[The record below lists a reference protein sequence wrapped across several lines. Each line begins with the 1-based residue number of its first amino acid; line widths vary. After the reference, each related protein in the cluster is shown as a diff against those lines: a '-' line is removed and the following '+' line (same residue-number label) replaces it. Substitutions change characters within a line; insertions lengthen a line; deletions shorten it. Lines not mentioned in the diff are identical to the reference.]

1 MLLTLSGNLL
11 AIMGSPLPHDHK
23 NLSLA
28 WEAPDSTRA
37 THRTP
42 STSSFS
48 LPFQLFEKKNICLFI
63 ESNRMTWI
71 VMCVLSCF
79 SHVQLCETLWAVA
92 HQAPLS
98 MRFSRKEYWSGLPC
112 PPGGDLPNPGVE
124 PMSPPAPALQVDS
137 SSLTHWGSPCSNI
150 CAYYKHIKY
159 QGLILGLRPCT
170 ISQW

>member
-1 MLLTLSGNLL
+1 MRTSLSYSISIRNLHRIWVWSFWQLHCFKKKRSVLLILSGNLL

-23 NLSLA
+23 NLPLP

-42 STSSFS
+42 STSSSLS
-48 LPFQLFEKKNICLFI
+48 LPFQLFEKNNICLFI
-63 ESNRMTWI
+63 ESNRMMWI

-79 SHVQLCETLWAVA
+79 SHVQLCEILWAVA

-112 PPGGDLPNPGVE
+112 PPPVDLP
-124 PMSPPAPALQVDS
+124 
-137 SSLTHWGSPCSNI
+137 WGST
-150 CAYYKHIKY
+150 HH
-159 QGLILGLRPCT
+159 
-170 ISQW
+170 QWMQT

>member
-23 NLSLA
+23 NLPLS

-42 STSSFS
+42 STSSSLS
-48 LPFQLFEKKNICLFI
+48 LPFQLFEKNNICLFI

-112 PPGGDLPNPGVE
+112 PPPGDLP
-124 PMSPPAPALQVDS
+124 
-137 SSLTHWGSPCSNI
+137 WGST
-150 CAYYKHIKY
+150 HH
-159 QGLILGLRPCT
+159 
-170 ISQW
+170 QWMQT